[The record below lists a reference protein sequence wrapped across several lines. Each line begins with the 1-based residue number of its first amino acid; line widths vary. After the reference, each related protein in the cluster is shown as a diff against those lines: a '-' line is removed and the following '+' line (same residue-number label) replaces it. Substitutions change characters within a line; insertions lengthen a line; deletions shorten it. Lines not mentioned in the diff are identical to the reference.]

1 MLKYLK
7 STVNEVNKNTGKSL
21 RKLLNQMNPPRVVTD
36 SAEYEE
42 ILKDRKRSQKVTS
55 FNLKELDNGNFCRGK
70 TIDAV
75 RSQVKLEL

>member
-1 MLKYLK
+1 MLKYLA
-7 STVNEVNKNTGKSL
+7 STIKDVNKNTGKSL
-21 RKLLNQMNPPRVVTD
+21 RKLLNQMNPPQIVTD

-55 FNLKELDNGNFCRGK
+55 FNLKELDDRNFCRGR